1 MSAPR
6 IEALLVSLVVL
17 VAAGVA
23 LAAAY
28 APPIPRQ
35 SPVELR
41 QESSHKN
48 ESPADPP
55 ARMHNADRQ
64 AAFDIVLLVDRV
76 AQSIDRTAVDERIAL
91 LVIGG
96 VASLILAIVVVRRQ
110 RQVATRQ
117 RSVRVREEAEAPS
130 CEHPEE
136 QRFVSTGKWGVIVWQ
151 WSGSAWRCTQTWI
164 SAARCIPMLPG
175 EIRALQYARGVLSQ
189 WRYEQHSSHLPDFA
203 PVSAEEGRPVD
214 QTADAH
220 RSMAMLQCSGSQSAP
235 DTDLSGGRDAPP
247 PDTHLSGGRDAPPP
261 DTHLSDGRDA
271 PPPDTHLSDGRDAR
285 APGNAVLPAGQDT
298 RAPGNAVLP
307 AGQDTRAPGN
317 AVLPAGRDTRAPGNA
332 VLPGERDTRAPG
344 SAASA
349 ALTTDGAAAAVA
361 AVLDMYERQ
370 RLTQSKVV
378 FAEAN
383 VERQGVRVRLTVA
396 AHPDE
401 SRTLAALPD
410 QAPTSM
416 PGARAQWQH
425 TSSAQP
431 VLNVALRGALPAMC
445 GSPMLLPVA
454 RHQPIARLP
463 AIHHGTLAVSFLP
476 LRTWRHV
483 GFYGGK
489 AVESASS
496 ALVDLLY
503 IEAPETLAVTI
514 IDDGQ
519 ISSLCAGTP
528 HLVSPPGAAV
538 DSLVTLGRATRFFL
552 HSDLAAR
559 QLLIVLV
566 EPDATMLRIYG
577 DLVARL
583 LRHTYAPVYTLLV
596 QTHQPDALWRLPLP
610 AVMTGDRIGRSGNE
624 ADQPPPGRVRIVA
637 AHMRIERQSSIYDA
651 TRLAALA
658 AVLRSCT
665 GAPLPPTVWDAVA
678 S

>member
-28 APPIPRQ
+28 TPPIPQQ

-110 RQVATRQ
+110 RQAATRQ
-117 RSVRVREEAEAPS
+117 RSVRVRAEAEAPP

-151 WSGSAWRCTQTWI
+151 WSVSAWRCTQTWI

-189 WRYEQHSSHLPDFA
+189 WRYAQHSSHLPDFA
-203 PVSAEEGRPVD
+203 PVSAEKGRSAD

-220 RSMAMLQCSGSQSAP
+220 RSIAMLQCSGSQSAP

-247 PDTHLSGGRDAPPP
+247 PDTDLSGEG
-261 DTHLSDGRDA
+261 
-271 PPPDTHLSDGRDAR
+271 
-285 APGNAVLPAGQDT
+285 DT

-307 AGQDTRAPGN
+307 GE
-317 AVLPAGRDTRAPGNA
+317 RDTRAPGNA

-344 SAASA
+344 DAASA

-361 AVLDMYERQ
+361 AVLNMYERQ

-401 SRTLAALPD
+401 SRTLAALPE

-431 VLNVALRGALPAMC
+431 VLNVALRGTLPAMC

-463 AIHHGTLAVSFLP
+463 AINRGTPAVSFLP

-483 GFYGGK
+483 GFYGDK

-519 ISSLCAGTP
+519 ISSLCAGMP

-538 DSLVTLGRATRFFL
+538 DALMTLGRATRFFL
-552 HSDLAAR
+552 HSDSAAR

-566 EPDATMLRIYG
+566 EPDTTMLRVYG

-665 GAPLPPTVWDAVA
+665 GAPLSPTVWDAVA

>member
-1 MSAPR
+1 
-6 IEALLVSLVVL
+6 
-17 VAAGVA
+17 
-23 LAAAY
+23 
-28 APPIPRQ
+28 
-35 SPVELR
+35 
-41 QESSHKN
+41 
-48 ESPADPP
+48 
-55 ARMHNADRQ
+55 
-64 AAFDIVLLVDRV
+64 
-76 AQSIDRTAVDERIAL
+76 
-91 LVIGG
+91 
-96 VASLILAIVVVRRQ
+96 
-110 RQVATRQ
+110 
-117 RSVRVREEAEAPS
+117 
-130 CEHPEE
+130 
-136 QRFVSTGKWGVIVWQ
+136 
-151 WSGSAWRCTQTWI
+151 
-164 SAARCIPMLPG
+164 
-175 EIRALQYARGVLSQ
+175 
-189 WRYEQHSSHLPDFA
+189 
-203 PVSAEEGRPVD
+203 
-214 QTADAH
+214 
-220 RSMAMLQCSGSQSAP
+220 
-235 DTDLSGGRDAPP
+235 
-247 PDTHLSGGRDAPPP
+247 
-261 DTHLSDGRDA
+261 
-271 PPPDTHLSDGRDAR
+271 
-285 APGNAVLPAGQDT
+285 
-298 RAPGNAVLP
+298 
-307 AGQDTRAPGN
+307 
-317 AVLPAGRDTRAPGNA
+317 
-332 VLPGERDTRAPG
+332 
-344 SAASA
+344 
-349 ALTTDGAAAAVA
+349 
-361 AVLDMYERQ
+361 
-370 RLTQSKVV
+370 
-378 FAEAN
+378 
-383 VERQGVRVRLTVA
+383 
-396 AHPDE
+396 
-401 SRTLAALPD
+401 
-410 QAPTSM
+410 M

-463 AIHHGTLAVSFLP
+463 AINRGTLAVSFLP

-519 ISSLCAGTP
+519 ISSLCAGMP

-538 DSLVTLGRATRFFL
+538 DSLMTLGRATRFFL
-552 HSDLAAR
+552 HSDSAAR

-566 EPDATMLRIYG
+566 EPDTTMLRIYG

-596 QTHQPDALWRLPLP
+596 QTRQPDALWRLPLP